1 MTTSPAWTGYL
12 SRNADGTYSG
22 QLEQPG
28 IRGWPMLITAEIV
41 ERNGRKM
48 FALSG
53 KMADPPAYLWIDE
66 LDGEKSK

>member
-1 MTTSPAWTGYL
+1 
-12 SRNADGTYSG
+12 
-22 QLEQPG
+22 
-28 IRGWPMLITAEIV
+28 MLITAEIV